1 MSSLLLCTNIRFTRV
16 QYYFLFVIVLGIVLG
31 SSTRSVAQGNWPMPG
46 HDAQRTGRAN
56 FAGPTTAPTAPAW
69 VFPTAGPIVG
79 DIVTSAEGKL
89 YFVSDKLYALNP
101 DGTRF
106 VSAVAIGTAATGPV
120 VDDIAGLVY
129 VAVSAA
135 DGGFDLLSFTKQ
147 LQGATVLL
155 HVPRPPFGGGI
166 SPLLLGR
173 GGVVY
178 FVAGRFPGV
187 VYAAGAVQWSNPVCE
202 GESGQNTPFGVSENG
217 PALFNDG
224 SSLVV
229 MCGTP
234 GTNGDLFKLDPFTGV
249 KIASASGGERNLTEP
264 AIDSLNHI
272 HSGWQAFGGAIF
284 CGDYLTWDF
293 SLTLLTPQA
302 TFCDSSRFATSRA
315 AVFPDGTSTVR
326 IGFSFPP
333 NNQLVATGA
342 HDWISG
348 TDGSTIPNFSSVPS
362 VDAAGNV
369 FIGNTQGIEALSSVD
384 GHTLWSFSTGDA
396 ITTQPV
402 VANGGALY
410 VGSNSGNV
418 YAFNTVPAAQSGTV
432 YVSGSGAGF
441 ATVDL
446 QSATVVAN
454 NNSFTDGGVIRV
466 SPDGARSYVSAIF
479 GLAVVDNATNQV
491 ITTVSVGSRPA
502 WIALSPDGSR
512 VYVSQPNIS
521 SAPGVAQGVYVI
533 DASTNAVIA
542 IIPVPGPQR
551 IAVAPDNSRIYV
563 GSNGRGIAVI
573 APATNA
579 IAGSISISGANLTGI
594 AFTPDSAHAYVG
606 EFLGTLYLI
615 DARADSVLQ
624 TIPLTGSVGGGIA
637 DVVVSPD
644 GHKIYVGNERTSP
657 SDPGHNVFVLDTSS
671 NTVINQI
678 PVSFPSPEM
687 AITTDGAN
695 LLVGDSDIGSL
706 IVASTSTDTVVE
718 SIHVNAACCPTITGI
733 GAKPAATVVTPPTGK
748 LSIPTVI
755 NIGEIEVGTKTAFP
769 LQLQNVGTG
778 PLTITSILSDNP
790 AFQLTGVPSL
800 PLTILAGNSISTSL
814 VFFPTTVGTFSGSL
828 TITLE
833 GNTSRAMITLN
844 GASLAPPILAVD
856 KLSLD
861 FGRTSTAETRNLAIV
876 ISNSGGSTL
885 TGTAALSPIT
895 PSVFAVSDINSF
907 SLAPGETI
915 SLTIAFTPIDRIP
928 YSGALSITSNDRD
941 VTVSLLG
948 QGERVAV
955 LTVVGLGGD
964 STTFGLLPDFL
975 TNDNNLRVFSFVSDA
990 GPISNGSPASC
1001 LPKDAPKIE
1010 RIAGELSDCID
1021 DIIAGRDPLGGI
1033 SPGFDRVDIVAHSM
1047 GGLEAR
1053 ALIAGLALNA
1063 QSQPISYK
1071 GQIRKLIM
1079 VGTPNYGVPAD
1090 EALVGRRIG
1099 QLLGKIANPD
1109 QVKELTAGSDFLI
1122 ELDHGWRLNVVPE
1135 HRIDPSDILAIVGTA
1150 GLDGDRY
1157 TNLPD
1162 DEAVPNSSA
1171 TLPCEFLPCSDVPR
1185 TDHVRYVPYKHTDF
1199 LPGDV
1204 PLEVN
1209 VDSETHQT
1217 LKLVRDFILDHPV
1230 EITFAAPPLAYTS
1243 DSLLVLEIVDQS
1255 GASIHDLANAS
1266 VILDGDNTSVPQ
1278 VFRTISATTGTIT
1291 VWPVRSGLRTVIL
1304 HLGSRKFSDPS
1315 PFSLQIR
1322 GGRPVVQIITLQR

>member
-1 MSSLLLCTNIRFTRV
+1 MSALLLCTEIRFSRL
-16 QYYFLFVIVLGIVLG
+16 QHYFLFLMVLGIVFG
-31 SSTRSVAQGNWPMPG
+31 SPTRSVAQGNWPMPG

-69 VFPTAGPIVG
+69 VFLTAGPIVG

-89 YFVSDKLYALNP
+89 YLASDKLYALNP
-101 DGTRF
+101 DGTSF
-106 VSAVAIGTAATGPV
+106 VPAVAIGSAVTGPV

-135 DGGFDLLSFTKQ
+135 DGGFDLLSLTKQ
-147 LQGATVLL
+147 LQGAAVLF
-155 HVPRPPFGGGI
+155 HVPRPPFGGAI

-173 GGVVY
+173 GGTVY

-234 GTNGDLFKLDPFTGV
+234 GTSGDLFKLDPFTGV

-326 IGFSFPP
+326 IGFAFPP
-333 NNQLVATGA
+333 NNVLVADGA
-342 HDWISG
+342 HAWASG
-348 TDGSTIPNFSSVPS
+348 TDGSTIPNFSSVPA

-402 VANGGALY
+402 VANGGVLY
-410 VGSNSGNV
+410 VGSSSGNV
-418 YAFNTVPAAQSGTV
+418 YAFNAVPAAQSGTV

-446 QSATVVAN
+446 QSASVVAN

-466 SPDGARSYVSAIF
+466 SPDGTRSYVSAIF

-512 VYVSQPNIS
+512 IYVSQPNIS

-573 APATNA
+573 DPATNA
-579 IAGSISISGANLTGI
+579 ITGSISIPGANLTGI

-624 TIPLTGSVGGGIA
+624 TIPLTGSVGGGIG
-637 DVVVSPD
+637 DVVVNPD
-644 GHKIYVGNERTSP
+644 GHKVYVGINRTSP
-657 SDPGHNVFVLDTSS
+657 SDPGHNIFVIDTATKS
-671 NTVINQI
+671 VIGQI

-687 AITTDGAN
+687 SITTDGAN
-695 LLVGDSDIGSL
+695 LLVGNSDIGEL
-706 IVASTSTDTVVE
+706 VVASIATDSIVE
-718 SIHVNAACCPTITGI
+718 TIHMDGPVISGI
-733 GAKPAATVVTPPTGK
+733 GAKPPATAVSAPQLSAPSSVDFGTVILGAQSTSNIQLVNSGRSPVTITALAISDPNFTIVNSPLIPITIAPGASTE
-748 LSIPTVI
+748 LSISFAPTSRRIFTAGLSISVLGLPSPVTVTLNGNAI
-755 NIGEIEVGTKTAFP
+755 LPPFLRVLPPALDFGTVSMAETKQLQVQIQNIGEAPLVGSVALLGSNAF
-769 LQLQNVGTG
+769 
-778 PLTITSILSDNP
+778 TIADPTDFSVSGGQS
-790 AFQLTGVPSL
+790 AF
-800 PLTILAGNSISTSL
+800 
-814 VFFPTTVGTFSGSL
+814 
-828 TITLE
+828 
-833 GNTSRAMITLN
+833 ITLN
-844 GASLAPPILAVD
+844 FAPRARAP
-856 KLSLD
+856 
-861 FGRTSTAETRNLAIV
+861 F
-876 ISNSGGSTL
+876 SGT
-885 TGTAALSPIT
+885 
-895 PSVFAVSDINSF
+895 
-907 SLAPGETI
+907 
-915 SLTIAFTPIDRIP
+915 FTV
-928 YSGALSITSNDRD
+928 TSNAG
-941 VTVSLLG
+941 VATIPVLG

-955 LTVVGLGGD
+955 VLVHGFTGD
-964 STTFGLLPDFL
+964 PTTFGAMDSLLQRTASL
-975 TNDNNLRVFSFVSDA
+975 EVFSFNYSSDTSLFK
-990 GPISNGSPASC
+990 GLPIE
-1001 LPKDAPKIE
+1001 K
-1010 RIAGELSDCID
+1010 IAGNLAQFI
-1021 DIIAGRDPLGGI
+1021 GTLTTHGI
-1033 SPGFDRVDIVAHSM
+1033 DRVDVVAHSM
-1047 GGLEAR
+1047 GGLVTR
-1053 ALIAGLALNA
+1053 AYIADMAIQNGTPVPYAGN
-1063 QSQPISYK
+1063 
-1071 GQIRKLIM
+1071 IRKLITI
-1079 VGTPNYGVPAD
+1079 GTPNYGVAP
-1090 EALVGRRIG
+1090 R
-1099 QLLGKIANPD
+1099 LLTRLDAFAQNK
-1109 QVKELTAGSDFLI
+1109 QVQEMLFSSDFILQ
-1122 ELDHGWRLNVVPE
+1122 LNRNWADSVVGGFTP
-1135 HRIDPSDILAIVGTA
+1135 RIKKEDVFTIVGTQTPDGSVFPYGVDDDGLVA
-1150 GLDGDRY
+1150 G
-1157 TNLPD
+1157 P
-1162 DEAVPNSSA
+1162 SA
-1171 TLPCEFLPCSDVPR
+1171 TLECSFASCDVPSANQNL
-1185 TDHVRYVPYKHTDF
+1185 RYVPYQHANIVKAGIDLLGNNPAEAFVPFGDTDF
-1199 LPGDV
+1199 QTFRLV
-1204 PLEVN
+1204 REFLLEEPLEVTFIPPAQFTGN
-1209 VDSETHQT
+1209 GLMMLE
-1217 LKLVRDFILDHPV
+1217 LV
-1230 EITFAAPPLAYTS
+1230 
-1243 DSLLVLEIVDQS
+1243 
-1255 GASIHDLANAS
+1255 
-1266 VILDGDNTSVPQ
+1266 DGDSGKPIRIFDALTSVA
-1278 VFRTISATTGTIT
+1278 VDGSAVDVSINGKAGVITI
-1291 VWPVRSGLRTVIL
+1291 WPVTAQEHTFTVTL
-1304 HLGSRKFSDPS
+1304 SSFVYPDPA
-1315 PFSLQIR
+1315 PLTVKVP
-1322 GGRPVVQIITLQR
+1322 GERPTKITLFLHRTHLF

>member
-1 MSSLLLCTNIRFTRV
+1 MRAPLLYTEIRFSRV
-16 QYYFLFVIVLGIVLG
+16 QYCFLFLITLSIVLG
-31 SSTRSVAQGNWPMPG
+31 SSPRAIAQGNWPMPG

-56 FAGPTTAPTAPAW
+56 FIGPTSAPSSPSW
-69 VFPTAGPIVG
+69 YFPTSSPVIG

-89 YFVSDKLYALNP
+89 YFASDKLYVLNP
-101 DGTRF
+101 DGTPF
-106 VSAVAIGTAATGPV
+106 APAANIGTAATGPV
-120 VDDIAGLVY
+120 VDDNAGLVY

-135 DGGFDLLSFTKQ
+135 DGGFDLLRFNKL
-147 LQGATVLL
+147 LQNGTIAL
-155 HVPRPPFGGGI
+155 HVPKPASGGGI
-166 SPLLLGR
+166 SPLLLG
-173 GGVVY
+173 GGAVY

-187 VYAAGAVQWSNPVCE
+187 AYAVGAVQWSYAVCPS
-202 GESGQNTPFGVSENG
+202 ESGPNTPFGVSANG
-217 PALFNDG
+217 PALSADG
-224 SSLVV
+224 SSLFV
-229 MCGTP
+229 MCAATVSAP
-234 GTNGDLFKLDPFTGV
+234 GGLFRLNAFTG
-249 KIASASGGERNLTEP
+249 KLIATTSSDRNSIEP
-264 AIDSLNHI
+264 ALDSLQHVR
-272 HSGWQAFGGAIF
+272 SGWQAFGGAVF
-284 CGDYLTWDF
+284 CGDYLTWDV
-293 SLTLLTPQA
+293 SLALLSTPSTL
-302 TFCDSSRFATSRA
+302 CDSTRFTTSRA
-315 AVFPDGTSTVR
+315 AILPDGRSTVR

-333 NNQLVATGA
+333 NNQLDAEGA
-342 HDWISG
+342 NNWIIS
-348 TDGSTIPNFSSVPS
+348 TDNSTVPNFSSLPS

-369 FIGNTQGIEALSSVD
+369 FIGNTQGIQARSALD
-384 GHTLWSFSTGDA
+384 GHVLWSFTTGDA

-402 VANGGALY
+402 VTNGGALY
-410 VGSNSGNV
+410 VGSSSGNV
-418 YAFNTVPAAQSGTV
+418 YAFNTVPVTQSGTV

-446 QSATVVAN
+446 QSAFVVAN

-466 SPDGARSYVSAIF
+466 SPDGTRSYVSAIF

-491 ITTVSVGSRPA
+491 ITTVSVGPRPG

-512 VYVSQPNIS
+512 IYVSQPNVS
-521 SAPGVAQGVYVI
+521 SFPGVAQGVYVV

-573 APATNA
+573 DPATNA
-579 IAGSISISGANLTGI
+579 ITGSISIPSANLTGI
-594 AFTPDSAHAYVG
+594 SFMPDSAHAYAG
-606 EFLGTLYLI
+606 DFFGTLYLV
-615 DARADSVLQ
+615 DARTDSVIQ
-624 TIPLTGSVGGGIA
+624 TLRLTGSVGGGIG
-637 DVVVSPD
+637 DVLVSPD
-644 GHKIYVGNERTSP
+644 GRKLYVGNERTSP
-657 SDPGHNVFVLDTSS
+657 SDPAHNIFVLDTAS

-678 PVSFPSPEM
+678 PVSFPSGEM
-687 AITTDGAN
+687 AFTSDGAN
-695 LLVGDSDIGSL
+695 LLVGDSDIGNL
-706 IVASTSTDTVVE
+706 IVASTSSDSIVE
-718 SIHVNAACCPTITGI
+718 SIHVNAPCCPTITGI
-733 GAKPAATVVTPPTGK
+733 GTKPAATVVIPPTGK
-748 LSIPTVI
+748 LSVPTVI
-755 NIGEIEVGTKTAFP
+755 NAGEIQVGTTTAFP
-769 LQLQNVGTG
+769 LQLQNVGAG
-778 PLTITSILSDNP
+778 LLTITSILSDNP

-800 PLTILAGNSISTSL
+800 PLTIPAGGFISTSV
-814 VFFPTTVGTFSGSL
+814 VFSPTRVGTFSGSL
-828 TITLE
+828 TITLDE
-833 GNTSRAMITLN
+833 NISPAVVILN
-844 GASLAPPILAVD
+844 GVSLSPPILIVD

-861 FGRTSTAETRNLAIV
+861 FGRTSTAETRNLALV

-885 TGTAALSPIT
+885 TGTAALSRIT
-895 PSVFAVSDINSF
+895 PSAFALSGINSF
-907 SLAPGETI
+907 SLAPGESI
-915 SLTIAFTPIDRIP
+915 SLTVAFTPIDRIP

-941 VTVSLLG
+941 VTVSVLG

-990 GPISNGSPASC
+990 TLISNGSPTTC

-1033 SPGFDRVDIVAHSM
+1033 SPSFDRVDIVAHSM

-1071 GQIRKLIM
+1071 GQIRKLVM

-1090 EALVGRRIG
+1090 EALVGRRLG

-1122 ELDHGWRLNVVPE
+1122 ELDHRWRLNVVPE
-1135 HRIDPSDILAIVGTA
+1135 RRIDPSDILTIVGTA
-1150 GLDGDRY
+1150 GPDGDRY

-1171 TLPCEFLPCSDVPR
+1171 TLPCEFLPCTDIPR

-1209 VDSETHQT
+1209 VDSESHQT
-1217 LKLVRDFILDHPV
+1217 LTLVRDFILDHPV

-1243 DSLLVLEIVDQS
+1243 DSLLVLEIVDES
-1255 GASIHDLANAS
+1255 GASIHDLANAT

-1304 HLGSRKFSDPS
+1304 HLGSRKFNDPS

-1322 GGRPVVQIITLQR
+1322 GGRPVVRIITLQR

>member
-1 MSSLLLCTNIRFTRV
+1 MSALLLCTEIRFSRL
-16 QYYFLFVIVLGIVLG
+16 QHYFLFLMVLGIVFG
-31 SSTRSVAQGNWPMPG
+31 SPTRSVAQGNWPMPG

-89 YFVSDKLYALNP
+89 YLASDKLYALNP
-101 DGTRF
+101 DGTSF
-106 VSAVAIGTAATGPV
+106 VPAVAIGSAVTGPV

-135 DGGFDLLSFTKQ
+135 DGGFDLLSLTKQ
-147 LQGATVLL
+147 LQGAAVLF
-155 HVPRPPFGGGI
+155 HVPRPPFGGAI

-173 GGVVY
+173 GGTVY

-234 GTNGDLFKLDPFTGV
+234 GTSGDLFKLAPFTGV

-326 IGFSFPP
+326 IGFAFPP
-333 NNQLVATGA
+333 NNVLVADGA
-342 HDWISG
+342 HAWASG
-348 TDGSTIPNFSSVPS
+348 TDGSTIPNFSSVPA

-402 VANGGALY
+402 VANGGVLY
-410 VGSNSGNV
+410 VGSSSGNV
-418 YAFNTVPAAQSGTV
+418 YAFNAVPAAQSGTV

-446 QSATVVAN
+446 QSASVVAN

-466 SPDGARSYVSAIF
+466 SPDGTRSYVSAIF

-512 VYVSQPNIS
+512 IYVSQPNIS
-521 SAPGVAQGVYVI
+521 SFPGVAQGVYVI

-573 APATNA
+573 DPATNA
-579 IAGSISISGANLTGI
+579 ITGSISIPGANLTGI

-671 NTVINQI
+671 NTVISQI

-706 IVASTSTDTVVE
+706 IVASTATDSVVE
-718 SIHVNAACCPTITGI
+718 AIHVNDPCCPVISGI
-733 GAKPAATVVTPPTGK
+733 GAKPPAASIVPKTGTIVVTTNNAAATFVVSDGSANILTGSGISFTQTAPAATYTITYGAIRGFIPPSSETKILTIG
-748 LSIPTVI
+748 STIAFSGTYIPLPPAPIVREIAPQAGFQGQLLPAFTVI
-755 NIGEIEVGTKTAFP
+755 GANFDSAAT
-769 LQLQNVGTG
+769 
-778 PLTITSILSDNP
+778 LS
-790 AFQLTGVPSL
+790 
-800 PLTILAGNSISTSL
+800 
-814 VFFPTTVGTFSGSL
+814 FSGSGIRVLSYQSRSSSQITAFVQIDIAAAAGLRDLIVTNSDTQQAIDSAAFTVKSVNRFL
-828 TITLE
+828 TFPLRNKAPFTAGINTVFDHSASLQYCPDGVVTAYDGEEGRAEFGVSSFQVAFRDCDGDKRKDPVHGYKNKAKINFDIGGQYLGGGEKSFLFYDGHPGYDYVTRDQNLDGTLCPNGTLCSKSGHTEVLAAADGKIVCAKMAGCPE
-833 GNTSRAMITLN
+833 GPGEIKIDHGNGYFTIYLHLSEFRIKSGPVTRAQVIGISGDTGVKGRPHLHFEVRFKPQNAPAIPVDPYGWSPLTPAADPYIRTLN
-844 GASLAPPILAVD
+844 
-856 KLSLD
+856 
-861 FGRTSTAETRNLAIV
+861 
-876 ISNSGGSTL
+876 
-885 TGTAALSPIT
+885 
-895 PSVFAVSDINSF
+895 
-907 SLAPGETI
+907 
-915 SLTIAFTPIDRIP
+915 
-928 YSGALSITSNDRD
+928 
-941 VTVSLLG
+941 
-948 QGERVAV
+948 
-955 LTVVGLGGD
+955 
-964 STTFGLLPDFL
+964 
-975 TNDNNLRVFSFVSDA
+975 LR
-990 GPISNGSPASC
+990 
-1001 LPKDAPKIE
+1001 LWE
-1010 RIAGELSDCID
+1010 
-1021 DIIAGRDPLGGI
+1021 
-1033 SPGFDRVDIVAHSM
+1033 
-1047 GGLEAR
+1047 
-1053 ALIAGLALNA
+1053 
-1063 QSQPISYK
+1063 
-1071 GQIRKLIM
+1071 
-1079 VGTPNYGVPAD
+1079 
-1090 EALVGRRIG
+1090 
-1099 QLLGKIANPD
+1099 
-1109 QVKELTAGSDFLI
+1109 
-1122 ELDHGWRLNVVPE
+1122 
-1135 HRIDPSDILAIVGTA
+1135 
-1150 GLDGDRY
+1150 
-1157 TNLPD
+1157 
-1162 DEAVPNSSA
+1162 
-1171 TLPCEFLPCSDVPR
+1171 
-1185 TDHVRYVPYKHTDF
+1185 
-1199 LPGDV
+1199 
-1204 PLEVN
+1204 
-1209 VDSETHQT
+1209 
-1217 LKLVRDFILDHPV
+1217 
-1230 EITFAAPPLAYTS
+1230 
-1243 DSLLVLEIVDQS
+1243 
-1255 GASIHDLANAS
+1255 
-1266 VILDGDNTSVPQ
+1266 
-1278 VFRTISATTGTIT
+1278 
-1291 VWPVRSGLRTVIL
+1291 
-1304 HLGSRKFSDPS
+1304 
-1315 PFSLQIR
+1315 
-1322 GGRPVVQIITLQR
+1322 